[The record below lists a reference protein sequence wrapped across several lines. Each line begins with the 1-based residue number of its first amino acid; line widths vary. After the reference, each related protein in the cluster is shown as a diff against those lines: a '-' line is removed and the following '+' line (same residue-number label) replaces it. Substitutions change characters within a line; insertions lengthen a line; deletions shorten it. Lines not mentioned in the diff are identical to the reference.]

1 LPSAYDVIVIGSG
14 LGGLT
19 AAALLARAGRKV
31 LVLERSNSV
40 GGAAS
45 TYKAGDLVIEA
56 GLLATSDPRDPRD
69 PKHDVLARAGV
80 LDAVEWIPTGAL
92 YEVRG
97 GPVGAPFV
105 LPEGFAAAR
114 AALLA
119 RFPNVGAGIARVL
132 GDAERIAMGLSVLGG
147 GRAALRHPLPSSP
160 ACGGAKGGGAA
171 ALYKLRPL
179 VHDWQRSLG
188 EVLVRSFG
196 DDEAVKCALAANL
209 AYYHDD
215 PDTLWWVFFAVAQGG
230 YLGSGAC
237 FIRGGSQRLS
247 SALARAVKTAGGD
260 VLVRRR
266 AVAIRLDRDG
276 CAAGVTHTDRR
287 GENESEH
294 AAPVII
300 ANAAPA
306 AVADM
311 LRGPARTA
319 FAAAQATRKLSM
331 SAFSATY
338 GLSVPPGKFGMR
350 AYANFLLPAWMRKL
364 SDCRRSAAL
373 LSGLPGGEMP
383 VMTVVDFS
391 AIDSG
396 LAGPPY
402 PVSVVGP
409 DHLANWAG
417 LDKEAYD
424 AKRDCW
430 RDAIAAAIDRE
441 FPGFASHIVASAFN
455 TANSMMSYLGTP
467 QGAVYGFAPLPPKG
481 PISLGIDRSVKTV
494 IPGLYLASAFAG
506 FGGFTGAIKAGGD
519 AADRIM
525 AETARPDSHS
535 PG

>member
-1 LPSAYDVIVIGSG
+1 LREAYDVIVIGSG

-56 GLLATSDPRDPRD
+56 GLHETADPRDPRD

-80 LDAVEWIPTGAL
+80 LDAVEWISTRAL

-114 AALLA
+114 AALLG
-119 RFPNVGAGIARVL
+119 RFPAARAGIATVL
-132 GDAERIAMGLSVLGG
+132 RDAERVATGLG
-147 GRAALRHPLPSSP
+147 ALSR
-160 ACGGAKGGGAA
+160 GGAAFSDLREGAA
-171 ALYKLRPL
+171 ALFKLRPL
-179 VHDWQRSLG
+179 LRDWRRSLS
-188 EVLVRSFG
+188 EVFARAFG
-196 DDEAVKCALAANL
+196 DDEAIKCALAANL

-215 PDTLWWVFFAVAQGG
+215 PDRLSWVFFALAQGG
-230 YLGSGAC
+230 YLGWGGR

-260 VLVRRR
+260 VLLRRR
-266 AVAIRLDRDG
+266 AVAIRLHRNG
-276 CAAGVTHTDRR
+276 RAAGVTHTDRQ
-287 GENESEH
+287 GENANEH

-300 ANAAPA
+300 ANAAPGVIA
-306 AVADM
+306 EM
-311 LRGPARTA
+311 LPEPARAA
-319 FAAAQATRKLSM
+319 FAAAYGRRKPSM
-331 SAFSATY
+331 SVFSATY
-338 GLSVPPGKFGMR
+338 GLSLPPGKFGMR

-364 SDCRRSAAL
+364 SDYGRSAAL
-373 LSGLPGGEMP
+373 LAELPAEQTP

-396 LAGPPY
+396 LGGPPY

-409 DHLANWAG
+409 DRLANWNG
-417 LDKEAYD
+417 LDRESYD
-424 AKRDCW
+424 LKRDLW
-430 RDAIAAAIDRE
+430 RNAIAAAIDQE
-441 FPGFASHIVASAFN
+441 FPGFASHVVASVFN
-455 TANSMMSYLGTP
+455 TAHSMMSYLGAP
-467 QGAVYGFAPLPPKG
+467 AGAIYGFAPLPPQG
-481 PISLGIDRSVKTV
+481 PIWRGFERSAKTA

-519 AADRIM
+519 AADRIL
-525 AETARPDSHS
+525 AET
-535 PG
+535 

>member
-1 LPSAYDVIVIGSG
+1 MSAAYDVIVIGSG
-14 LGGLT
+14 LGGLM

-56 GLLATSDPRDPRD
+56 GLHATSDPHDPGD
-69 PKHDVLARAGV
+69 PKHEVLARAGV

-119 RFPNVGAGIARVL
+119 RFPGAGAGIATVL
-132 GDAERIAMGLSVLGG
+132 RDAERIATGLGVLGG
-147 GRAALRHPLPSSP
+147 SGAALRDPRE
-160 ACGGAKGGGAA
+160 GAA
-171 ALYKLRPL
+171 ALIKLRPL
-179 VHDWQRSLG
+179 ARGWRSTLG
-188 EVLVRSFG
+188 EVLARIFG
-196 DDEAVKCALAANL
+196 EDEAVKCALAANL

-230 YLGSGAC
+230 YLGSGAR

-247 SALARAVKTAGGD
+247 SALARAVKAAGGD

-276 CAAGVTHTDRR
+276 RAAGVTHTDRR
-287 GENESEH
+287 GEDENEH
-294 AAPVII
+294 AAPVVI

-311 LRGPARTA
+311 LPEPARAA
-319 FAAAQATRKLSM
+319 FAAAYARRKLSM
-331 SAFSATY
+331 SVFSATY
-338 GLSVPPGKFGMR
+338 GLSAPPRKFGMR
-350 AYANFLLPAWMRKL
+350 AYANFVLPAWMAKL
-364 SDCRRSAAL
+364 SDYRRSAAL
-373 LSGLPGGEMP
+373 LGELPGDQAP

-396 LAGPPY
+396 LGGPPY

-409 DHLANWAG
+409 HCVANWAG

-424 AKRDCW
+424 ARRDRW

-441 FPGFASHIVASAFN
+441 FPGFASHVVASAFN
-455 TANSMMSYLGTP
+455 TAHSMMSYLGTP
-467 QGAVYGFAPLPPKG
+467 EGAIYGFAPLPPKG
-481 PISLGIDRSVKTV
+481 PIWQGIDRSVRTI
-494 IPGLYLASAFAG
+494 IPALYLASAFAG

-519 AADRIM
+519 AADCIL
-525 AETARPDSHS
+525 AET
-535 PG
+535 

>member
-1 LPSAYDVIVIGSG
+1 MPSAYDVIVIGSG

-56 GLLATSDPRDPRD
+56 GLHVTSDPLHPRD

-80 LDAVEWIPTGAL
+80 LDAVDWIPTGAL

-105 LPEGFAAAR
+105 LAEGFAAAC

-119 RFPNVGAGIARVL
+119 RFPGAGAGIAAVL
-132 GDAERIAMGLSVLGG
+132 GDAQQIAMEFGARGCRS
-147 GRAALRHPLPSSP
+147 AACRDPRD
-160 ACGGAKGGGAA
+160 GAA
-171 ALYKLRPL
+171 APVKLGPVER
-179 VHDWQRSLG
+179 DWQCSLG
-188 EVLVRSFG
+188 EVLARAFG
-196 DDEAVKCALAANL
+196 DDEAIKCALAANL
-209 AYYHDD
+209 VYYHDD
-215 PDTLWWVFFAVAQGG
+215 PDTLWWAFFALAHGG
-230 YLGSGAC
+230 FVGSGAR

-247 SALARAVKTAGGD
+247 SALARAVKAAGGE
-260 VLVRRR
+260 VVVRRL
-266 AVAIRLDRDG
+266 AGAIRLDHDG
-276 CAAGVTHTDRR
+276 RAIGVIHTDRR
-287 GENESEH
+287 GANKNEH

-306 AVADM
+306 AIADM
-311 LRGPARTA
+311 LPEPARTA
-319 FAAAQATRKLSM
+319 FAAAYAARRPSM
-331 SAFSATY
+331 SLFSATY

-350 AYANFLLPAWMRKL
+350 TYANFLLPPWMRKL
-364 SDCRRSAAL
+364 SDYRRSAAL
-373 LSGLPGGEMP
+373 LSAPPGDHMP
-383 VMTVVDFS
+383 VMTAVNFS

-396 LAGPPY
+396 FTGPPY

-409 DHLANWAG
+409 DRLANWAG

-424 AKRDCW
+424 ARRERW
-430 RDAIAAAIDRE
+430 RNAIAAAIDEE

-455 TANSMMSYLGTP
+455 TAHSMMSYLGTP
-467 QGAVYGFAPLPPKG
+467 EGAVYGFAPLPPQG
-481 PISLGIDRSVKTV
+481 PICQGIKRSVKTA

-506 FGGFTGAIKAGGD
+506 FGGFNGAIAAGGD
-519 AADRIM
+519 AADSVL
-525 AETARPDSHS
+525 AAT
-535 PG
+535 

>member
-56 GLLATSDPRDPRD
+56 GLHVTSDPLDPHD

-97 GPVGAPFV
+97 GPVGAPLV

-114 AALLA
+114 TALVA
-119 RFPNVGAGIARVL
+119 RFPGAGAAIATVL
-132 GDAERIAMGLSVLGG
+132 GDVEQITMEFGALG
-147 GRAALRHPLPSSP
+147 
-160 ACGGAKGGGAA
+160 CGGAACRDSRDGAT
-171 ALYKLRPL
+171 ALVKRGP
-179 VHDWQRSLG
+179 VERDWQRSLG
-188 EVLVRSFG
+188 EVLVRAFG
-196 DDEAVKCALAANL
+196 DDEAIKCALAANL
-209 AYYHDD
+209 VYYHDD
-215 PDTLWWVFFAVAQGG
+215 PDTLWWVLFALAQGG
-230 YLGSGAC
+230 YIGSGAR

-247 SALARAVKTAGGD
+247 SALARAVKAAGGD

-266 AVAIRLDRDG
+266 AVVIRLDRDG
-276 CAAGVTHTDRR
+276 RAAGVIHTDRR
-287 GENESEH
+287 GENENEH
-294 AAPVII
+294 AAPVIV

-311 LRGPARTA
+311 LPEPARVA
-319 FAAAQATRKLSM
+319 FAAAYTERKPSM

-338 GLSVPPGKFGMR
+338 GLSVSPGKFGMR
-350 AYANFLLPAWMRKL
+350 AYANFLLPAWMRKF
-364 SDCRRSAAL
+364 SDYRRSAAL
-373 LSGLPGGEMP
+373 LSELPGDHMP
-383 VMTVVDFS
+383 VMTAVNFS

-396 LAGPPY
+396 LAEPPY

-409 DHLANWAG
+409 DRLANWAG

-424 AKRDCW
+424 AKRERW
-430 RDAIAAAIDRE
+430 GDAIAVAIDAE
-441 FPGFASHIVASAFN
+441 FPGFASHVVASVLN
-455 TANSMMSYLGTP
+455 TAHSMMSYLGTP
-467 QGAVYGFAPLPPKG
+467 EGAIYGFAPLPPRG
-481 PISLGIDRSVKTV
+481 PIWQGIDRSVKTT

-506 FGGFTGAIKAGGD
+506 FGGFTGAIQAGGD
-519 AADRIM
+519 AADSVL
-525 AETARPDSHS
+525 AAT
-535 PG
+535 

>member
-1 LPSAYDVIVIGSG
+1 MPSTYDVIVIGSG

-56 GLLATSDPRDPRD
+56 GLHATSDPRDPRD

-119 RFPNVGAGIARVL
+119 RFPGAGAGIATVL
-132 GDAERIAMGLSVLGG
+132 SDVERIAMGLGMHDG
-147 GRAALRHPLPSSP
+147 ARAALRDPRQ
-160 ACGGAKGGGAA
+160 GAA
-171 ALYKLRPL
+171 ALYKLTPL
-179 VHDWQRSLG
+179 VRDWQRSLG
-188 EVLVRSFG
+188 EVLARTFG
-196 DDEAVKCALAANL
+196 DDEAIKCALAANL

-215 PDTLWWVFFAVAQGG
+215 PDTLWWVFFALAQGG
-230 YLGSGAC
+230 YLGSGAR

-247 SALARAVKTAGGD
+247 SALARAVRAAGGD
-260 VLVRRR
+260 VLVRRQ
-266 AVAIRLDRDG
+266 AVAISLDRAG
-276 CAAGVTHTDRR
+276 RAAGVTHTDRR
-287 GENESEH
+287 DENENEH

-300 ANAAPA
+300 ASAAPA
-306 AVADM
+306 AIADM
-311 LRGPARTA
+311 LPEPARTT
-319 FAAAQATRKLSM
+319 FAAAYATRKLSM
-331 SAFSATY
+331 SVFSATY
-338 GLSVPPGKFGMR
+338 GLSAPPGKFGMR

-364 SDCRRSAAL
+364 SDYRRSAAL
-373 LSGLPGGEMP
+373 LAELPGGQAP

-396 LAGPPY
+396 LGWPPY

-409 DHLANWAG
+409 DCHTNWAG
-417 LDKEAYD
+417 LDKKAYD
-424 AKRDCW
+424 AKRDRW
-430 RDAIAAAIDRE
+430 RDAIAAAIDEE
-441 FPGFASHIVASAFN
+441 FPGFASHVVASVFN
-455 TANSMMSYLGTP
+455 TAHSMMSYLGTP
-467 QGAVYGFAPLPPKG
+467 QGAIYGFAPLPPQG
-481 PISLGIDRSVKTV
+481 PMWQGIDRSVSTA

-506 FGGFTGAIKAGGD
+506 FGGFTGAIKAGGV
-519 AADRIM
+519 AADCIL
-525 AETARPDSHS
+525 AET
-535 PG
+535 

>member
-1 LPSAYDVIVIGSG
+1 LPGAYDVIVIGSG

-56 GLLATSDPRDPRD
+56 GLHMTSDPRDPRD

-80 LDAVEWIPTGAL
+80 LDAVEWIPTRAL

-105 LPEGFAAAR
+105 LPDGFAAAR

-119 RFPNVGAGIARVL
+119 RFPGAGAGIAAFL
-132 GDAERIAMGLSVLGG
+132 GDAERIAVGFGAP
-147 GRAALRHPLPSSP
+147 GRA
-160 ACGGAKGGGAA
+160 GAA
-171 ALYKLRPL
+171 CRDPRHGAATPVKLGP
-179 VHDWQRSLG
+179 VEHDWQRSLG
-188 EVLVRSFG
+188 EVLARTFG
-196 DDEAVKCALAANL
+196 DDEAIKCALAANL

-215 PDTLWWVFFAVAQGG
+215 PDTLSWVFFALSQGG
-230 YLGSGAC
+230 FIGSGAH

-247 SALARAVKTAGGD
+247 SALARAVRAAGGD
-260 VLVRRR
+260 VLVRRQ

-276 CAAGVTHTDRR
+276 RAAGVTHTDRR
-287 GENESEH
+287 GENPNDH

-306 AVADM
+306 MLADM
-311 LRGPARTA
+311 LPEPARAA
-319 FAAAQATRKLSM
+319 FAAAYAARKLSM
-331 SAFSATY
+331 SVFSATY

-350 AYANFLLPAWMRKL
+350 AYANFLLPGWMRKL
-364 SDCRRSAAL
+364 SDYRRSAAL
-373 LSGLPGGEMP
+373 LSELPGGQTP
-383 VMTVVDFS
+383 VITVVDFS

-396 LAGPPY
+396 LGWPPY
-402 PVSVVGP
+402 PVSVIGP
-409 DHLANWAG
+409 DCLANWAG
-417 LDKEAYD
+417 LDREAYD
-424 AKRDCW
+424 AKRDRW
-430 RDAIAAAIDRE
+430 RDAIAAAIDEE
-441 FPGFASHIVASAFN
+441 FPGFASHIVASVFN
-455 TANSMMSYLGTP
+455 TAHSMTSYLGTP
-467 QGAVYGFAPLPPKG
+467 EGAIYGFAPLPPKG
-481 PISLGIDRSVKTV
+481 PICRGLDRSVRTA

-519 AADRIM
+519 AADRVL
-525 AETARPDSHS
+525 AET
-535 PG
+535 

>member
-1 LPSAYDVIVIGSG
+1 MPSAYDVIVIGSG

-56 GLLATSDPRDPRD
+56 GLHEVSDPRDPRD

-119 RFPNVGAGIARVL
+119 RFPGAGAGIATVL
-132 GDAERIAMGLSVLGG
+132 GDAERIAKWFGALGCA
-147 GRAALRHPLPSSP
+147 RAAFRD
-160 ACGGAKGGGAA
+160 CRDGAA
-171 ALYKLRPL
+171 ALVKLGPVER
-179 VHDWQRSLG
+179 DCQRSLG
-188 EVLVRSFG
+188 EVLARVFG
-196 DDEAVKCALAANL
+196 DDEAIKCALAANL

-215 PDTLWWVFFAVAQGG
+215 PDTLWWVFFALAQGT
-230 YLGSGAC
+230 YLGSGAR

-247 SALARAVKTAGGD
+247 SALARAVKAAGGE

-266 AVAIRLDRDG
+266 AVAIGLDRNG

-287 GENESEH
+287 GENPTEH
-294 AAPVII
+294 SAPVII

-311 LRGPARTA
+311 LPEPPRAA
-319 FAAAQATRKLSM
+319 FAAAYAARKLSM
-331 SAFSATY
+331 SVFSATY

-350 AYANFLLPAWMRKL
+350 AYAHFLLPSWMCKL
-364 SDCRRSAAL
+364 SDYRRSAAL
-373 LSGLPGGEMP
+373 LSKLPGGPAP

-396 LAGPPY
+396 LTGPPY
-402 PVSVVGP
+402 PVSAVGP
-409 DHLANWAG
+409 DRLANWAG

-424 AKRDCW
+424 AKRDRW

-441 FPGFASHIVASAFN
+441 FPGFASHVVASVFN
-455 TANSMMSYLGTP
+455 TAHSMMSYLSTP
-467 QGAVYGFAPLPPKG
+467 EGAIYGFAPLAPQG
-481 PISLGIDRSVKTV
+481 QVCRGLDRSVRTA

-519 AADRIM
+519 AADCIL
-525 AETARPDSHS
+525 AET
-535 PG
+535 